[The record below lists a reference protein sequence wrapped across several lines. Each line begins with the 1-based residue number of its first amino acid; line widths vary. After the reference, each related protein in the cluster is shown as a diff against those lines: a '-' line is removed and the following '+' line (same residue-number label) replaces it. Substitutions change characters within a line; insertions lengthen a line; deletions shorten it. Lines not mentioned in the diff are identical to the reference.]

1 MAETYPSETRT
12 KPDRP
17 VATIDVLP
25 DEVLLEVLSY
35 IWKTHWKTF
44 LNLSLTSR
52 RLNVISEPFLYHTY
66 RYSYRINNLSRN
78 FILSL
83 VNRPQLASH
92 LKNIVLED
100 WAIRTYPLS
109 RWTGLSGPR
118 SQVSLLSA
126 AEQFQFPAQL
136 TDKWKDEL
144 KDDLDD
150 AKIAL
155 LFLLTPNVEKMNL
168 VVPPCYNPKNCE
180 KQDLWL
186 LRLLHSAVNNDKVTH
201 LHGFTALR
209 SLQLTG
215 TSTRDGFCLRQFA
228 PLFCSPSLR
237 TFSATN
243 CLEMGSMSNWNEI
256 QNTSHIE
263 SITFNGSQ
271 LSMDAIKCVLGACKA
286 VKSFD
291 FEWECINLQAEEA
304 PLLDY
309 AILDEALQLHMR
321 SLESLKIRFTESWRG
336 EMWAVDTG
344 VNSCL
349 HSLGKF
355 PNLRM
360 VDVASNALLELDA
373 STQAASQGDLS
384 HLSNL
389 LPPSLEKLV
398 LNYWESIPPPEYNPR
413 FEHLRYLAAECS
425 LLLPKLKS
433 LEIHTHGEK
442 EQGWEDLAIQFGN
455 NGVKFSVT
463 GRVYRRQMA
472 G

>member
-1 MAETYPSETRT
+1 M
-12 KPDRP
+12 
-17 VATIDVLP
+17 
-25 DEVLLEVLSY
+25 
-35 IWKTHWKTF
+35 
-44 LNLSLTSR
+44 
-52 RLNVISEPFLYHTY
+52 
-66 RYSYRINNLSRN
+66 
-78 FILSL
+78 
-83 VNRPQLASH
+83 
-92 LKNIVLED
+92 
-100 WAIRTYPLS
+100 
-109 RWTGLSGPR
+109 GLSSPR
-118 SQVSLLSA
+118 SQVSQVSLLST

-144 KDDLDD
+144 KDDRYD
-150 AKIAL
+150 AHIAL
-155 LFLLTPNVEKMNL
+155 LLLLTPNVEEMHL
-168 VVPPCYNPKNCE
+168 VPNYNPE
-180 KQDLWL
+180 KLDLWL

-201 LHGFTALR
+201 FHGFTALR

-215 TSTRDGFCLRQFA
+215 AHRRHGFCLRQFA
-228 PLFCSPSLR
+228 PLFCLPSLR
-237 TFSATN
+237 TFSASN

-263 SITFNGSQ
+263 SITFKESK

-291 FEWECINLQAEEA
+291 FEWKRPENGGEEA
-304 PLLDY
+304 PLVDY
-309 AILDEALQLHMR
+309 AILDEALQVHMR
-321 SLESLKIRFTESWRG
+321 SLESLKIRVLEPCFG
-336 EMWAVDTG
+336 DVLAVDTR

-360 VDVASNALLELDA
+360 VDVASNALLEFDA

-398 LNYWESIPPPEYNPR
+398 LNYWESNKSIRPPEYHPM

-425 LLLPKLKS
+425 LLLPKFKS
-433 LEIHTHGEK
+433 LEIHTHGET
-442 EQGWEDLAIQFGN
+442 EQGWEDLAIQFGS

-463 GRVYRRQMA
+463 EQWRVTE
-472 G
+472 